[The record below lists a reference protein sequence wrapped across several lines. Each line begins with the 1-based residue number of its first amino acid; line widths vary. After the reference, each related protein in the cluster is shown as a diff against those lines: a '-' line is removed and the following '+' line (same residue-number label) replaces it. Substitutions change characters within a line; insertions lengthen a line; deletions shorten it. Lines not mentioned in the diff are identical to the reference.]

1 MCITAQH
8 KKKSYQTYLSQ
19 TMTFENSKAIA
30 AECNISLVIYFFP
43 DFCAPDQICDYIPPR
58 GVRDR
63 RDPTTDLDID
73 MAFILDSSEST
84 WPSVFTEI
92 KQYVA
97 LMTEQLV
104 MSPEPS
110 STSHH
115 ARVALVQHAPYEYLH
130 NSSGIPISV
139 AFGLTDHKSPHSVR
153 SFLEDK
159 VHQLEGGRALA
170 SALEGTVEHV
180 FEKAPHPRHLKV
192 LVLLVTGPVELYEDR
207 IIRAAT
213 EVKCKGYFI
222 VVMAVGKLFSTG
234 DVRVLAQVASEPS
247 DVFFKRVDR
256 PSGFYDDHI
265 QTFARLLP
273 KYLGRKLQNVL
284 KMLKKAAY

>member
-1 MCITAQH
+1 M
-8 KKKSYQTYLSQ
+8 L
-19 TMTFENSKAIA
+19 
-30 AECNISLVIYFFP
+30 ECNFSSLTFFS
-43 DFCAPDQICDYIPPR
+43 DFCAPDQMCDYVPSR

-73 MAFILDSSEST
+73 MAFVLDSSEST
-84 WPSVFTEI
+84 WPSVFIEI

-97 LMTEQLV
+97 LMIEQLEL
-104 MSPEPS
+104 SPEPA
-110 STSHH
+110 STTHH

-130 NSSGIPISV
+130 NGSGIPISV
-139 AFGLTDHKSPHSVR
+139 TFGLTEHKSPNSVR
-153 SFLEDK
+153 SFLQDK

-170 SALEGTVEHV
+170 DALEGTVEHV
-180 FEKAPHPRHLKV
+180 FEKAPHPRNLKI
-192 LVLLVTGPVELYEDR
+192 LVLLVTGPVELHEEK

-222 VVMAVGKLFSTG
+222 VVMAVGKLFSAG

-273 KYLGRKLQNVL
+273 KYLGRKSNDCFNML
-284 KMLKKAAY
+284 KMSIDALACHFVPGTKNCY

>member
-1 MCITAQH
+1 MFECQF
-8 KKKSYQTYLSQ
+8 SSL
-19 TMTFENSKAIA
+19 TF
-30 AECNISLVIYFFP
+30 FFS
-43 DFCAPDQICDYIPPR
+43 DFCAPDQTCDYVPPR

-73 MAFILDSSEST
+73 MAFVLDSSEST

-97 LMTEQLV
+97 LMTEQLE
-104 MSPEPS
+104 MSPEPA
-110 STSHH
+110 STTHH

-130 NSSGIPISV
+130 NGSGIPISV
-139 AFGLTDHKSPHSVR
+139 TFGLTDHNSPNSVR
-153 SFLEDK
+153 SFLQDK

-170 SALEGTVEHV
+170 DALAGTVEHV

-192 LVLLVTGPVELYEDR
+192 LVLLVTGPVELHEER

-222 VVMAVGKLFSTG
+222 VVMAVGKLFSAG

-273 KYLGRKLQNVL
+273 KYLGRESEDFFNIL
-284 KMLKKAAY
+284 KMSIDVLAIISHFIPGFLW

>member
-1 MCITAQH
+1 M
-8 KKKSYQTYLSQ
+8 S
-19 TMTFENSKAIA
+19 
-30 AECNISLVIYFFP
+30 ECNISSVTILL
-43 DFCAPDQICDYIPPR
+43 DFCAPDPICGSIGR
-58 GVRDR
+58 GVRVRDR

-84 WPSVFTEI
+84 WPSVFLEI
-92 KQYVA
+92 KQYLA
-97 LMTEQLV
+97 LMIEQLE
-104 MSPEPS
+104 MSPEPT
-110 STSHH
+110 STTHH
-115 ARVALVQHAPYEYLH
+115 ARVALVQHAPYEYL
-130 NSSGIPISV
+130 NNGSGIPISV
-139 AFGLTDHKSPHSVR
+139 AFGLTDHKSPSSVR

-170 SALEGTVEHV
+170 AALEGTVEHV

-192 LVLLVTGPVELYEDR
+192 LVVLVTGPVELHEER

-222 VVMAVGKLFSTG
+222 VVMAVGKLFSAG
-234 DVRVLAQVASEPS
+234 DIRVLAQVASEPS

-273 KYLGRKLQNVL
+273 KYLGRKLEKSFNIL
-284 KMLKKAAY
+284 KMFRKVSYYVQ

>member
-1 MCITAQH
+1 M
-8 KKKSYQTYLSQ
+8 
-19 TMTFENSKAIA
+19 F
-30 AECNISLVIYFFP
+30 ECNISSVTILL
-43 DFCAPDQICDYIPPR
+43 DFCAPDQICGNNPGSGVR
-58 GVRDR
+58 VRDR

-84 WPSVFTEI
+84 WPSVFIEI
-92 KQYVA
+92 KQYLA
-97 LMTEQLV
+97 LMIEQLE
-104 MSPEPS
+104 MSPEPA
-110 STSHH
+110 STTHH

-130 NSSGIPISV
+130 NGSGIPISV
-139 AFGLTDHKSPHSVR
+139 AFGLTDHKSPSSVR
-153 SFLEDK
+153 SFLQDK

-170 SALEGTVEHV
+170 AALEGTVEHV

-192 LVLLVTGPVELYEDR
+192 LVILVTGPVELHEER

-222 VVMAVGKLFSTG
+222 VVMAVGKLFSAG

-273 KYLGRKLQNVL
+273 KYLGRKLEKSFNIL
-284 KMLKKAAY
+284 KMFKKVSYYVQ